1 MLKHKGGD
9 AVKKGFYGSS
19 RRWTIE
25 MIEADGGT
33 LPGAADERYI
43 KLPVLA
49 VLVAAPIMGLAFA
62 VFLPFIGFVMLGA
75 FGWRKLTGRPPEGTD
90 VSAGHKAA

>member
-1 MLKHKGGD
+1 MLKHRGGD
-9 AVKKGFYGSS
+9 AVKKGFYGSI

-25 MIEADGGT
+25 MIKADGGM
-33 LPGAADERYI
+33 LPGTPDERYVR
-43 KLPVLA
+43 LPVIV
-49 VLVAAPIMGLAFA
+49 VLIAAPVMGLAFA

-90 VSAGHKAA
+90 VRAERKAA

>member
-1 MLKHKGGD
+1 MLKHTGGD
-9 AVKKGFYGSS
+9 AVKKGFYGSIK
-19 RRWTIE
+19 RWTIE
-25 MIEADGGT
+25 LVQVDGGR
-33 LPGAADERYI
+33 LPGGPDERYI

-75 FGWRKLTGRPPEGTD
+75 FAWRKLTGRPPEGTAVRID
-90 VSAGHKAA
+90 RAA

>member
-9 AVKKGFYGSS
+9 AVKKGFYGSI

-25 MIEADGGT
+25 LVNDDGGT
-33 LPGAADERYI
+33 LPGGADERYL

-49 VLVAAPIMGLAFA
+49 VLVAAPVMGLAFA

-75 FGWRKLTGRPPEGTD
+75 FGWRKITGRPPEGTSKTD
-90 VSAGHKAA
+90 ESKAA